1 MVFNT
6 VKGYVL
12 ELVEEDTPCEDEDVV
27 PEEDFEALP
36 DDAEVLWDEE
46 GHAPPEWPDL
56 GSWWSSMDD

>member
-12 ELVEEDTPCEDEDVV
+12 ELVEEDTPVEENGTELAEGFDE
-27 PEEDFEALP
+27 LP

-46 GHAPPEWPDL
+46 GHPPPAWPDL
-56 GSWWSSMDD
+56 DSWWNSLED